1 MYRYEL
7 HLGIGSVKSSKTKN
21 RKLAEKIYD
30 QLSDCLGDGY
40 MVMLT
45 GMHNS
50 TDCIVEVRY
59 NSGND
64 STAMIPIEVCALCA
78 NHLVEPRIT
87 RRLGAKTTFIISL
100 T

>member
-1 MYRYEL
+1 ME
-7 HLGIGSVKSSKTKN
+7 
-21 RKLAEKIYD
+21 RKLAEKIYN

-40 MVMLT
+40 AITLL

-50 TDCIVEVRY
+50 TSCIVEVRY
-59 NSGND
+59 D
-64 STAMIPIEVCALCA
+64 SDSDSIAKIPVEVCALCA
-78 NHLVEPRIT
+78 NHLVAPQVK

>member
-1 MYRYEL
+1 MD
-7 HLGIGSVKSSKTKN
+7 

-40 MVMLT
+40 MTMLM

-50 TDCIVEVRY
+50 TSCIVEVRY
-59 NSGND
+59 NSESD
-64 STAMIPIEVCALCA
+64 CVAKIPIEVCALCA
-78 NHLVEPRIT
+78 NHLVEPKIKRRI
-87 RRLGAKTTFIISL
+87 GEKTTFIISL